1 MMDGEVNRQA
11 SMLAYVADFKFMM
24 IVTLSVVPLLLLLR
38 GGHPKPST
46 EEGLEAAVEAA
57 LD

>member
-11 SMLAYVADFKFMM
+11 YMLAYVADFKFMM
-24 IVTLSVVPLLLLLR
+24 LVTLAVVPLLLLLR
-38 GGHPKPST
+38 GGHRAPSA
-46 EEGLEAAVEAA
+46 EEGLEAAAEAA